1 MFNLLKTLSKD
12 QKSDWPAHLSTMT
25 FAYNATPHSSTG
37 FQPYE
42 LMFGRKAPAP
52 CDAWLGLHAYSDTKS
67 ASKSA
72 WVDHQLEHMVMANRQ
87 ALRHIKASVKKNHDR
102 YGGKDLLIPV
112 GHLVLLRDHPEGRHK
127 IQDVNKSTLFVVT
140 GLHKD
145 PNTSYIKPMEEKGP
159 VKTVNRRQLHDLG
172 ITQEEEQQLREAEF
186 ATGADPVP
194 SAPVYIPK
202 LKKSKKK
209 KTNHD
214 YALRSLGPVADAKV
228 AFVELQST
236 RL

>member
-1 MFNLLKTLSKD
+1 MNSCLDVRLQHHEMLS
-12 QKSDWPAHLSTMT
+12 W
-25 FAYNATPHSSTG
+25 
-37 FQPYE
+37 
-42 LMFGRKAPAP
+42 
-52 CDAWLGLHAYSDTKS
+52 
-67 ASKSA
+67 ASMHTVMQS
-72 WVDHQLEHMVMANRQ
+72 QL

-112 GHLVLLRDHPEGRHK
+112 GNLVLLRDHPEGRHK

-145 PNTSYIKPMEEKGP
+145 PNTYYIKPMEEKGP

-172 ITQEEEQQLREAEF
+172 ITEEEEEQLREAEF

-194 SAPVYIPK
+194 SAPVYVPK

-209 KTNHD
+209 KINHD
-214 YALRSLGPVADAKV
+214 YVLHSLGPITDAKV
-228 AFVELQST
+228 ASIELQSM

>member
-1 MFNLLKTLSKD
+1 MFNLLKTLSKE

-52 CDAWLGLHAYSDTKS
+52 CDAWLGLHTYNDAKS

-72 WVDHQLEHMVMANRQ
+72 WVDQQLEHMVTANRC
-87 ALRHIKASVKKNHDR
+87 ALRQIKASVKKNHDR

-112 GHLVLLRDHPEGRHK
+112 GNLVLLRDHPKLRHK

-145 PNTSYIKPMEEKGP
+145 PNTYYIKPMGEKGP
-159 VKTVNRRQLHDLG
+159 VKTVNRRQLHNLG
-172 ITQEEEQQLREAEF
+172 ITQEEEEQLREAEF
-186 ATGADPVP
+186 ATEADPVP
-194 SAPVYIPK
+194 SAPAYIPK
-202 LKKSKKK
+202 LKNSKKK
-209 KTNHD
+209 KTNHN

-228 AFVELQST
+228 ASVELQSM